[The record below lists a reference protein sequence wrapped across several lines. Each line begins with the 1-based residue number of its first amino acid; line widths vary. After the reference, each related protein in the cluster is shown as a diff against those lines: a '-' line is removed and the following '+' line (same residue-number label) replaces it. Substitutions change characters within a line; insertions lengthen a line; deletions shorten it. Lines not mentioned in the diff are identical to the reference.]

1 MPISKSLKKVV
12 ADANVILSAI
22 IGKSALKIF
31 TETSL
36 EIVTTQ
42 FNLHEVK
49 EYLPRLAAKYEL
61 EEEILEAQ
69 LKLLPLKVY
78 ETNFYKGSLR
88 EASDRIA
95 QRDPEDV
102 DILALSLN
110 LGAPIWSNDKD
121 LRKIGIETFTTAELL
136 KKLGL

>member
-1 MPISKSLKKVV
+1 MAISKSLKKIV

-22 IGKSALKIF
+22 IGKGALKVF

-42 FNLHEVK
+42 FNLQEVK
-49 EYLPRLAAKYEL
+49 EYLPKLAAKYGL
-61 EEEILEAQ
+61 EEEILQTQ

-78 ETNFYKGSLR
+78 EANFYKDYLGK
-88 EASDRIA
+88 ASKKIS

-102 DILALSLN
+102 DVLALSLTI
-110 LGAPIWSNDKD
+110 GVPIWSNDKD
-121 LRKIGIETFTTAELL
+121 FKKIG
-136 KKLGL
+136 